1 VKARFGPPSFDERAR
16 FGPPSFDEPARFG
29 PPSFAERLDY
39 VLVFQVFPMIDA
51 RCDAALA
58 DRSLA
63 ESARRSIAQRARWI
77 LHDFKL
83 SHGEAKA

>member
-1 VKARFGPPSFDERAR
+1 VK
-16 FGPPSFDEPARFG
+16 ARFG

-39 VLVFQVFPMIDA
+39 VLAFQVFPMIDA

-77 LHDFKL
+77 AHDARTEIA
-83 SHGEAKA
+83 SHVLALQR